1 MTEFVRPARAAI
13 VEYLYRIAAW
23 RRAKADEYD
32 RDPRNIRSADAI
44 EDFARFIESLPEDE
58 PRIVRLGQLGM
69 QGDMFY
75 PGQQSSYEIGRY
87 RFFDDAGPV
96 HHDAFLSAVVELAE
110 KDAGEHGRFGGTLPP
125 GDDPW
130 E

>member
-1 MTEFVRPARAAI
+1 MAEFVRPAKAAI
-13 VEYLYRIAAW
+13 IEYLYRVAAW

-44 EDFARFIESLPEDE
+44 QEFAEYIAALPDDE
-58 PRIVRLGQLGM
+58 PRIARLGQLGM
-69 QGDMFY
+69 EGDIFY

-87 RFFDDAGPV
+87 RFFDDAAERD
-96 HHDAFLSAVVELAE
+96 HDAFLTAVVDLAE
-110 KDAGEHGRFGGTLPP
+110 RDAGEHGRFGGTLPP

-130 E
+130 R

>member
-13 VEYLYRIAAW
+13 IEYLFRIAAW

-44 EDFARFIESLPEDE
+44 EEFAEFIGSLPEDE

-69 QGDMFY
+69 EGDIYY
-75 PGQQSSYEIGRY
+75 PGQQASYEIGRY
-87 RFFDDAGPV
+87 RFFEDSGELHP
-96 HHDAFLSAVVELAE
+96 DAFLTAVVELAE
-110 KDAGEHGRFGGTLPP
+110 RDAGEHGRFGGNLPP